1 MYLFDRGHKPLTKT
15 YFCQKNGH
23 GGEQNVYFI
32 SLASWLVNQCGG
44 KITSDQKYDDPVTIA
59 SSLLT
64 EMNKVGIECNVPPN
78 QLRQGYGIPI
88 CIVLLSL
95 VNKVIQKV
103 GFSFRKPN
111 LEEKKGNSK
120 EDGLEIEDEMPDLI
134 NNEIDYGDDINDE
147 KKPTNANTAK
157 ETEQQDDGTG
167 IMYSGTTQEDWQREL
182 EKVSMKLKFDY
193 GKINSNGNSEWREH
207 IQQIKEGGEKFTTAI
222 PDSRAVLENLS
233 SEIDKSLEKIIK
245 KEELLSKNHENIIS
259 DYKEKHKDRNI
270 QINEYQQLNE
280 LVDEMK
286 RESEDVTDKIA
297 QANEKYDKLSKKI
310 SDTSKLGNVKQAIQ
324 NLQNENI
331 GLDMKINI
339 LNHSILKYTIDPE
352 IMKMVNSV
360 NENNNVDDT
369 SMYEEV
375 V

>member
-1 MYLFDRGHKPLTKT
+1 MTKT
-15 YFCQKNGH
+15 YFCQKNGR

-32 SLASWLVNQCGG
+32 ALASWLVNQCGG
-44 KITSDQKYDDPVTIA
+44 KISSDQKYDDPVTLA
-59 SSLLT
+59 SNLLT
-64 EMNKVGIECNVPPN
+64 EMKNVGIECGVPPN

-95 VNKVIQKV
+95 VDKVIQKI
-103 GFSFRKPN
+103 GFSFKKPK
-111 LEEKKGNSK
+111 LEEIKGNSK
-120 EDGLEIEDEMPDLI
+120 EDGLDIEDELPDLI
-134 NNEIDYGDDINDE
+134 NNEIDYGDDINGEE
-147 KKPTNANTAK
+147 KNRVNEKNKREN
-157 ETEQQDDGTG
+157 EENDDGTG
-167 IMYSGTTQEDWQREL
+167 IMFSGTTQEDWQREL
-182 EKVSMKLKFDY
+182 EKVSMKLKLDY
-193 GKINSNGNSEWREH
+193 GKINTNGISEWRDH
-207 IQQIKEGGEKFTTAI
+207 IQQIKQGGEKFNTAI
-222 PDSRAVLENLS
+222 PESRAVLENLS

-280 LVDEMK
+280 TVEEMK
-286 RESEDVTDKIA
+286 REAEEVNDKIA

-331 GLDMKINI
+331 TLDMKINI
-339 LNHSILKYTIDPE
+339 LNHSILKYITDSE
-352 IMKMVNSV
+352 IMKLINSV
-360 NENNNVDDT
+360 NENNNADDI

>member
-1 MYLFDRGHKPLTKT
+1 M
-15 YFCQKNGH
+15 KN
-23 GGEQNVYFI
+23 
-32 SLASWLVNQCGG
+32 
-44 KITSDQKYDDPVTIA
+44 
-59 SSLLT
+59 
-64 EMNKVGIECNVPPN
+64 VGIECGVPPN
-78 QLRQGYGIPI
+78 QLRQGYGTPI

-95 VNKVIQKV
+95 VDKVIQKI
-103 GFSFRKPN
+103 GFSFKKPR
-111 LEEKKGNSK
+111 LEEKKLNSK
-120 EDGLEIEDEMPDLI
+120 EEGLDIEDEMPDLI
-134 NNEIDYGDDINDE
+134 NNEIDYGDDITGDE
-147 KKPTNANTAK
+147 KKQATANNAK
-157 ETEQQDDGTG
+157 EVEQVDDGTG
-167 IMYSGTTQEDWQREL
+167 IMFSGTSQEDWQREL
-182 EKVSMKLKFDY
+182 EKVSMKLKLEY
-193 GKINSNGNSEWREH
+193 GKVNANGTSEWREH
-207 IQQIKEGGEKFTTAI
+207 IQQIKEGGEKFNTAI
-222 PDSRAVLENLS
+222 PESRAVLENLS

-280 LVDEMK
+280 TVDEMK
-286 RESEDVTDKIA
+286 REVEDVNDKIA

-331 GLDMKINI
+331 SLDMKINI

-352 IMKMVNSV
+352 IMKMISSFNDNS
-360 NENNNVDDT
+360 NNVDDT

>member
-1 MYLFDRGHKPLTKT
+1 M
-15 YFCQKNGH
+15 KN
-23 GGEQNVYFI
+23 
-32 SLASWLVNQCGG
+32 
-44 KITSDQKYDDPVTIA
+44 
-59 SSLLT
+59 
-64 EMNKVGIECNVPPN
+64 VGIECGVPPN
-78 QLRQGYGIPI
+78 QLRQGFGTPI

-95 VNKVIQKV
+95 VDKVIQKM
-103 GFSFRKPN
+103 GFSFRKPK
-111 LEEKKGNSK
+111 LEENRGNSK

-134 NNEIDYGDDINDE
+134 NNEIDYGDDINGDE
-147 KKPTNANTAK
+147 KRAVNAKNGK
-157 ETEQQDDGTG
+157 ENEQSDDGTG
-167 IMYSGTTQEDWQREL
+167 IMYSGTSQEDWQREL
-182 EKVSMKLKFDY
+182 EKVSMKLKLEY
-193 GKINSNGNSEWREH
+193 GKINANGTSEWREH
-207 IQQIKEGGEKFTTAI
+207 IQQIKQGGEKFNTAI
-222 PDSRAVLENLS
+222 PESRAVLENLS

-280 LVDEMK
+280 TVEEMK
-286 RESEDVTDKIA
+286 REAEEVNDKIA

-331 GLDMKINI
+331 SLDMKINI

-352 IMKMVNSV
+352 IMKMINSF
-360 NENNNVDDT
+360 NDNSNVDDT

>member
-1 MYLFDRGHKPLTKT
+1 M
-15 YFCQKNGH
+15 
-23 GGEQNVYFI
+23 
-32 SLASWLVNQCGG
+32 S
-44 KITSDQKYDDPVTIA
+44 SDQKYDDPVTIA
-59 SSLLT
+59 SNLLT
-64 EMNKVGIECNVPPN
+64 EMKNVGIECGVPPN
-78 QLRQGYGIPI
+78 QLRQGYGVPI
-88 CIVLLSL
+88 CIVLISL
-95 VNKVIQKV
+95 VNKVIQKI
-103 GFSFRKPN
+103 GFSFKQPK

-120 EDGLEIEDEMPDLI
+120 DDGLEIEDEMPDLI
-134 NNEIDYGDDINDE
+134 NNEIDYGDDVNQDE
-147 KKPTNANTAK
+147 KKATNANTAK
-157 ETEQQDDGTG
+157 ESEQQDDGTG
-167 IMYSGTTQEDWQREL
+167 IMFSGTT
-182 EKVSMKLKFDY
+182 SMKLKIDY
-193 GKINSNGNSEWREH
+193 GKVNSHGNSEWREH

-233 SEIDKSLEKIIK
+233 GEIDKSLEKIMK
-245 KEELLSKNHENIIS
+245 KEEMLSKNHENIIA

-286 RESEDVTDKIA
+286 KEAEDVTDKIA

-331 GLDMKINI
+331 SLDMKINI
-339 LNHSILKYTIDPE
+339 LNHSILKFIVDPE

-360 NENNNVDDT
+360 NENTNVDDT

>member
-1 MYLFDRGHKPLTKT
+1 MTKT
-15 YFCQKNGH
+15 YFCQKNGR

-32 SLASWLVNQCGG
+32 ALASWLVNQCGG
-44 KITSDQKYDDPVTIA
+44 KISSDQKYDDPVTLA
-59 SSLLT
+59 SNLLT
-64 EMNKVGIECNVPPN
+64 EMKNVGIECGVPPN
-78 QLRQGYGIPI
+78 QLRQGYDTPI

-95 VNKVIQKV
+95 VDKVIQKI
-103 GFSFRKPN
+103 GFSFKKPK

-120 EDGLEIEDEMPDLI
+120 EDGLDIEDELPDLI
-134 NNEIDYGDDINDE
+134 NNEIDYGDDINGEE
-147 KKPTNANTAK
+147 KKTVNEKNK
-157 ETEQQDDGTG
+157 KDNEEKDDGTG
-167 IMYSGTTQEDWQREL
+167 IMFSGTTQEDWQREL
-182 EKVSMKLKFDY
+182 EKVSMKLKLDY
-193 GKINSNGNSEWREH
+193 GKINTNGTSEWREH
-207 IQQIKEGGEKFTTAI
+207 IQQIKQGGEKFNTAI
-222 PDSRAVLENLS
+222 PESRAVLENLS

-280 LVDEMK
+280 TVEEMK
-286 RESEDVTDKIA
+286 REAEEVNDKIA

-331 GLDMKINI
+331 SLDMKINI

-352 IMKMVNSV
+352 IMKLINSV

>member
-1 MYLFDRGHKPLTKT
+1 
-15 YFCQKNGH
+15 
-23 GGEQNVYFI
+23 
-32 SLASWLVNQCGG
+32 
-44 KITSDQKYDDPVTIA
+44 
-59 SSLLT
+59 
-64 EMNKVGIECNVPPN
+64 
-78 QLRQGYGIPI
+78 
-88 CIVLLSL
+88 
-95 VNKVIQKV
+95 
-103 GFSFRKPN
+103 
-111 LEEKKGNSK
+111 
-120 EDGLEIEDEMPDLI
+120 MPDLI
-134 NNEIDYGDDINDE
+134 NNEIDYGDDVNGDD
-147 KKPTNANTAK
+147 KKVSNAKHTKDSEQVDNG
-157 ETEQQDDGTG
+157 TE

-182 EKVSMKLKFDY
+182 EKVSMKLKIEY
-193 GKINSNGNSEWREH
+193 GKINANGTSEWREH
-207 IQQIKEGGEKFTTAI
+207 IQQIKQGGEKFNTAI
-222 PDSRAVLENLS
+222 PESRAVLENLS

-280 LVDEMK
+280 TVDEMK
-286 RESEDVTDKIA
+286 REVEDVNDKIA

-310 SDTSKLGNVKQAIQ
+310 SDTSKMGNVKQAIQ

-331 GLDMKINI
+331 SLDMKINI

-360 NENNNVDDT
+360 SDNNVDDT

>member
-1 MYLFDRGHKPLTKT
+1 M
-15 YFCQKNGH
+15 KN
-23 GGEQNVYFI
+23 
-32 SLASWLVNQCGG
+32 
-44 KITSDQKYDDPVTIA
+44 
-59 SSLLT
+59 
-64 EMNKVGIECNVPPN
+64 VGIECGVPPN
-78 QLRQGYGIPI
+78 QLRQGYGTPI

-95 VNKVIQKV
+95 VDKVIQKIRIIISKIKA
-103 GFSFRKPN
+103 FKEEKRKR
-111 LEEKKGNSK
+111 LEEKKLNSK
-120 EDGLEIEDEMPDLI
+120 EEGLDIEDEMPDLI
-134 NNEIDYGDDINDE
+134 NNEIDYGDDITGDE
-147 KKPTNANTAK
+147 KKQATANNAK
-157 ETEQQDDGTG
+157 EVEQVDDGTG
-167 IMYSGTTQEDWQREL
+167 IMFSGTSQEDWQREL
-182 EKVSMKLKFDY
+182 EKVSMKLKLEY
-193 GKINSNGNSEWREH
+193 GKVNANGTSEWREH
-207 IQQIKEGGEKFTTAI
+207 IQQIKEGGEKFNTAI
-222 PDSRAVLENLS
+222 PESRAVLENLS

-280 LVDEMK
+280 TVDEMK
-286 RESEDVTDKIA
+286 REVEDVNDKIA

-331 GLDMKINI
+331 SLDMKINI

-352 IMKMVNSV
+352 IMKMISSFNDNS
-360 NENNNVDDT
+360 NNVDDT